1 MPQVHYKDCPVCGST
16 QIRSVFLVKD
26 YTVSGEVFPI
36 EECGSCSLR
45 FTQDVPDQESI
56 GSYYKSED
64 YISHSNTSKGLVSR
78 MYQKVRTRTMQ
89 QKAAMVARYT
99 GKRAGR
105 LLDLGC
111 GTGTFLNTMKNR
123 GWEVAGLEPDAD
135 ARAMAKTLY
144 NLDVAPSHE
153 IYQVAGEQFDAIT
166 LWHVLEHVHELH
178 AYMEQLKRMLKPD
191 GVLLIAVP
199 NYTSRDAAIYE
210 QYWAAYD
217 VPRHLYHFSPEAM
230 KTLTGQHG
238 LRIIKLLPMWFD
250 SFYVSLLSS
259 RYKYGNTRYI
269 GAGLHG
275 LSSNIN
281 AVGNTKE
288 CSSVIYVI
296 SSLGNVK

>member
-1 MPQVHYKDCPVCGST
+1 MNGMPQLHYDACPVCGST
-16 QIRSVFLVKD
+16 QIRPVFLAKD

-36 EECGSCSLR
+36 EECMSCSLR

-56 GSYYKSED
+56 GPYYKSEE

-78 MYQKVRTRTMQ
+78 MYQKVRTRTMR
-89 QKAAMVARYT
+89 QKAMLVERYT
-99 GKRAGR
+99 GKQAGR

-111 GTGTFLNTMKNR
+111 GTGTFLNTMKGR

-135 ARAMAKTLY
+135 ARAMAKQLY
-144 NLDVAPSHE
+144 NLDIAPSHE
-153 IYQVAGEQFDAIT
+153 LYELGVARFDAIT

-178 AYMEQLKRMLKPD
+178 AYMDQLKKLLKPD
-191 GVLLIAVP
+191 GVLMIAVP
-199 NYTSRDAAIYE
+199 NYTSRDADIYE

-217 VPRHLYHFSPEAM
+217 VPRHLYHFSPRAM
-230 KTLTGQHG
+230 EVLTGRHG
-238 LRIIKLLPMWFD
+238 LRIRKLLPMWFD

-259 RYKYGNTRYI
+259 KYKYGSTRYI

-275 LSSNIN
+275 VSSNIN
-281 AVGNTKE
+281 TAGNTKE

-296 SSLGNVK
+296 GKEA

>member
-1 MPQVHYKDCPVCGST
+1 MPQVHYNACPVCGST
-16 QIRSVFLVKD
+16 QIRPVFLAKD

-36 EECGSCSLR
+36 EECSACTLR

-56 GSYYKSED
+56 GPYYKSED
-64 YISHSNTSKGLVSR
+64 YISHSNTRKGLVSR
-78 MYQKVRTRTMQ
+78 MYQAVRTRTMQ
-89 QKAAMVARYT
+89 QKAAIVERYT
-99 GKRAGR
+99 GKKTGR

-111 GTGTFLNTMKNR
+111 GTGTFLNTMKSR

-135 ARAMAKTLY
+135 ARAMAKQLY
-144 NLDVAPSHE
+144 HLEIAPSHE
-153 IYQVAGEQFDAIT
+153 IYQLAEAQFDAVT

-178 AYMEQLKRMLKPD
+178 EYMDQLKQLLKPA

-217 VPRHLYHFSPEAM
+217 VPRHLYHFSPKAM
-230 KTLTGQHG
+230 EVLTARHG
-238 LRIIKLLPMWFD
+238 LRIRKLLPMWFD

-259 RYKYGNTRYI
+259 KYKYGSTHYI

-275 LSSNIN
+275 VSSNIN
-281 AVGNTKE
+281 AAGNTRE

-296 SSLGNVK
+296 RKEQEI